1 MHTHTTKRALSALSL
16 KYRAFLPLS
25 LLFFS
30 LCVDAEPEPSCLCF
44 WRYITLVYFR
54 VCECLSMFSGCVC
67 VCVCVGV
74 RVLRL
79 GALLSLLLLLT
90 LLLLLVLL
98 LLFACLVAVIQV
110 TLLVLFFFGGRLSSF
125 VCRTNLC
132 IDYAAFTQLRV
143 CKRVCWKWS

>member
-1 MHTHTTKRALSALSL
+1 MLSL
-16 KYRAFLPLS
+16 SQAVYAFGGTLH
-25 LLFFS
+25 LFIFE
-30 LCVDAEPEPSCLCF
+30 CVSAS
-44 WRYITLVYFR
+44 
-54 VCECLSMFSGCVC
+54 VCSAFVC

-74 RVLRL
+74 RVQRL

-110 TLLVLFFFGGRLSSF
+110 TLLVLFFGGRLSSF
-125 VCRTNLC
+125 VCRTTLC

-143 CKRVCWKWS
+143 C